1 MDDSSTSP
9 RRSASCTC
17 GRSATTIVNSAADCS
32 SSLPAQAAGL
42 PVRLE
47 VASENDPS
55 FRLYQRLGFAPIE
68 TFTFYMRL
76 EWRSPATKS

>member
-1 MDDSSTSP
+1 
-9 RRSASCTC
+9 
-17 GRSATTIVNSAADCS
+17 
-32 SSLPAQAAGL
+32 L

-68 TFTFYMRL
+68 THPFYMRL
-76 EWRSPATKS
+76 EWRSPATTS